1 MSTRFIETIQKQRID
16 CLGELNESTTNI
28 WFALHGY
35 GQLVVYF
42 KRHFVP
48 LVQNGRAIILPQGA
62 HKFYLSGTEGRVG
75 ASWMTKEDRLTDI
88 DNQRLFLNEA
98 ISWAAAEAPNARFHM
113 VGFSQGVATGMR
125 FLGYSKVSFHSL
137 LAWAGSWPP
146 DLDEKS
152 RSVLAQTTM
161 SSWFGTT
168 DPFIGTAK
176 REDRVTL
183 YKNEFDLHPEVNT
196 YDGGHTF
203 RSDILANEINRLENI
218 TLKR

>member
-1 MSTRFIETIQKQRID
+1 MSTHFIEALQKQRID
-16 CLGELNESTTNI
+16 SLGELNESTTNI

-35 GQLVVYF
+35 GQLVAYF

-62 HKFYLSGTEGRVG
+62 HKFYLNGTEGRVG

-98 ISWAAAEAPNARFHM
+98 ISWAAAKAPNARFHM

-125 FLGYSKVSFHSL
+125 FLGYSCVSFHSL

-152 RSVLAQTTM
+152 RMVLAQTTM

-168 DPFIGTAK
+168 DPFIGRT
-176 REDRVTL
+176 RE
-183 YKNEFDLHPEVNT
+183 
-196 YDGGHTF
+196 
-203 RSDILANEINRLENI
+203 RSA
-218 TLKR
+218 